1 MRGRSF
7 VLLLCGAILLGLAA
21 LVAVPVW
28 VLRTASPVIA
38 IAPLVRDLP
47 PGSTESRRAFRAR
60 VTDAFPPGSSEAD
73 LLERLRA
80 EGVTRRIYGEGN
92 PPKTPWAFFEVPRS
106 GCVVTWRARWQAR
119 DGRIVS
125 AVGDRDPA
133 CR

>member
-7 VLLLCGAILLGLAA
+7 VHLFVGAILLAFAA

-28 VLRTASPVIA
+28 ILRTASPVVA
-38 IAPLVRDLP
+38 TPSLVRDLP
-47 PGSTESRRAFRAR
+47 PGPAEAGLAFQAR
-60 VTDAFPPGSSEAD
+60 VADAFPPGSSEAD

-80 EGVTRRIYGEGN
+80 EGFTRRIYGEAN
-92 PPKTPWAFFEVPRS
+92 PPKTPWAFFEVPLS
-106 GCVVTWRARWQAR
+106 GCVVTWRVRWQAR

-125 AVGDRDPA
+125 AVGDREPA

>member
-7 VLLLCGAILLGLAA
+7 VLLLSGATLLGLAA

-28 VLRTASPVIA
+28 ALRTASPVIA
-38 IAPLVRDLP
+38 TPPLVRDLP
-47 PGSTESRRAFRAR
+47 LGPAEAGLAFRAR

-80 EGVTRRIYGEGN
+80 EGFRRRIYGEGS
-92 PPKTPWAFFEVPRS
+92 PPKTPWAFFEVPLS
-106 GCVVTWRARWQAR
+106 GCVVTWRVRWQAR

-125 AVGDRDPA
+125 AAGDQDA
-133 CR
+133 VCL